1 MYIGHIGLA
10 LAGKGVRR
18 HAPLWLLVLATQGC
32 DWVQAIA
39 CVAAPA
45 GASAMWSHSV
55 PAVAVLAAT
64 LSLASY
70 QLTGDRGVA
79 ALTGA
84 LTLSH
89 VLADYVT
96 GVKPTWPGG
105 PMIGLGLYSAPLGD
119 LVVETA
125 VLVLGWQVYRWSLT
139 PESRSTRLTWA
150 LLLVL
155 GTTQLLGAFHL
166 TLLPNIPKCM

>member
-10 LAGKGVRR
+10 LAGRGVNRDA
-18 HAPLWLLVLATQGC
+18 HLWLLVLATQGC
-32 DWVQAIA
+32 DWAQAVA
-39 CVAAPA
+39 CVAAPR
-45 GASAMWSHSV
+45 ASAMWSHSV
-55 PAVAVLAAT
+55 PAVAILAAA
-64 LSLASY
+64 LALVSY
-70 QLTGDRGVA
+70 QITGDRGA
-79 ALTGA
+79 AVLTGA

-105 PMIGLGLYSAPLGD
+105 PMIGLDLYSAPFGD

-125 VLVLGWQVYRWSLT
+125 VLILGWQVYRLSLP
-139 PESRSTRLTWA
+139 PESRATRLTWA

-155 GTTQLLGAFHL
+155 GATQLLGAFQIR
-166 TLLPNIPKCM
+166 LLPNIPKCM